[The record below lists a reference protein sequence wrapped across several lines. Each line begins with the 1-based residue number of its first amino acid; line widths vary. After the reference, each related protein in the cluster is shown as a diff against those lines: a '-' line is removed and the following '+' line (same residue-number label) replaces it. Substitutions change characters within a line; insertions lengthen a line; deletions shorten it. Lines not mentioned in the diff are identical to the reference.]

1 MAGLAKS
8 KNAKDCGDLTVLP
21 LGYVSGITKQTIT
34 NTYTAVLDEIETEVE
49 FRQKAWIGAEEDAT
63 RVAVHQRLEALT
75 ADRLALLTE
84 LRDCELLEEKE
95 EHQDWC
101 KLTGELEYSSCG
113 CWKDHN
119 TLARA
124 IKAHLDELI
133 KQRKKNP
140 KDICEKCMKL
150 V

>member
-1 MAGLAKS
+1 MTNFIEEQQKEARK
-8 KNAKDCGDLTVLP
+8 KLTSPEKVVRDA
-21 LGYVSGITKQTIT
+21 LGKTTDAIVTETIT
-34 NTYTAVLDEIETEVE
+34 NTLNHI
-49 FRQKAWIGAEEDAT
+49 
-63 RVAVHQRLEALT
+63 LESG
-75 ADRLALLTE
+75 
-84 LRDCELLEEKE
+84 LLEEKE

-124 IKAHLDELI
+124 VKEFISNMDK
-133 KQRKKNP
+133 
-140 KDICEKCMKL
+140 

>member
-1 MAGLAKS
+1 MQEKGRELWNCNHKS
-8 KNAKDCGDLTVLP
+8 CNEIHGMEAKD
-21 LGYVSGITKQTIT
+21 
-34 NTYTAVLDEIETEVE
+34 LDEHTAATW
-49 FRQKAWIGAEEDAT
+49 KAALDSI
-63 RVAVHQRLEALT
+63 LESG
-75 ADRLALLTE
+75 
-84 LRDCELLEEKE
+84 LLEEKE

-124 IKAHLDELI
+124 VKEFISNMD
-133 KQRKKNP
+133 R
-140 KDICEKCMKL
+140 